1 MTLLAETIT
10 ANTVLYSALSA
21 VNQLFFTLIC
31 LLAVI
36 VVFRVS
42 LRKKTLLW
50 IAAAVLSAAVGAVR
64 PLCLNGGAVLPLI
77 WEGIALMTPFV
88 CAALLVPARLIRKGF
103 AAALGCCLIDIPK
116 YLILVFFF
124 HYTIDC
130 LDAPVAFLVELLLHI
145 LFLLLFLLLYTRR
158 EQKNV
163 FEPLLRID
171 PVFFVLIV
179 LSLSAFT
186 ASLVMFGSI
195 VSADRLPEFAFA
207 LTNIPLFAATV
218 IYGVSTMLRTKRAE
232 ETFRRELDRQILHYE
247 TMERVNEDLRLFRHD
262 LQKKLRPMVAYL
274 NENNPDAAKEIA
286 NELGAFTETAG
297 KRYRTGN
304 SRLDTILFCEQQTAQ
319 NYGIGIVF
327 TDESVFPADGI
338 APDDIYTIFPNALDN
353 AIEACQNTEGEREI
367 TVASRIVGDEVF
379 VTISNTVS
387 GKLLLK
393 DGELQTT
400 KKDERQHGYGL
411 KNIKKAASGYG
422 RDNVDFHVENGR
434 FILRIS
440 LRYRDSLSGRAGK
453 TAQKGP

>member
-1 MTLLAETIT
+1 MTMLAERIT
-10 ANTVLYSALSA
+10 ANAALYSALSA
-21 VNQLFFTLIC
+21 VNQFLFALIC

-42 LRKKTLLW
+42 LRKNALLW
-50 IAAAVLSAAVGAVR
+50 TAAAVFSVAVGAAR
-64 PLCLNGGAVLPLI
+64 PFCLNGSAALPLL
-77 WEGIALMTPFV
+77 WETISLLHPFV
-88 CAALLVPARLIRKGF
+88 CTALLVPFRFLRKGL

-116 YLILVFFF
+116 YLILIFFF
-124 HYTIDC
+124 HYTTDR
-130 LDAPVAFLVELLLHI
+130 LDAPAAFLVELLLHI
-145 LFLLLFLLLYTRR
+145 LFLLLFLLFYARR
-158 EQKNV
+158 ERKNI

-195 VSADRLPEFAFA
+195 LSADRLPEFAFA

-247 TMERVNEDLRLFRHD
+247 TMERINEDLRLFRHD

-286 NELGAFTETAG
+286 NELGAFAEAEG
-297 KRYRTGN
+297 KRFHTGN

-319 NYGIGIVF
+319 LYGIDIVF
-327 TDESVFPADGI
+327 TYESTFPADGI

-353 AIEACQNTEGEREI
+353 AIEACRKTAGPREI

-379 VTISNTVS
+379 VTISNPVS
-387 GKLLLK
+387 GELLLK

-400 KKDERQHGYGL
+400 KKDESRHGFGL
-411 KNIKKAASGYG
+411 KNIKKAASNYG
-422 RDNVDFHVENGR
+422 RDNVDYHVENGR

-440 LRYRDSLSGRAGK
+440 LQYRNSLSG
-453 TAQKGP
+453 